1 MVGIVESDKET
12 GEMMDPKCRE
22 KDTLKA
28 EFWEP
33 IFAET
38 DFQRIYSEAIYD
50 WT

>member
-1 MVGIVESDKET
+1 
-12 GEMMDPKCRE
+12 MDPKCRE

-38 DFQRIYSEAIYD
+38 DFKEFIQKQYTIGHKALIELDIE
-50 WT
+50 